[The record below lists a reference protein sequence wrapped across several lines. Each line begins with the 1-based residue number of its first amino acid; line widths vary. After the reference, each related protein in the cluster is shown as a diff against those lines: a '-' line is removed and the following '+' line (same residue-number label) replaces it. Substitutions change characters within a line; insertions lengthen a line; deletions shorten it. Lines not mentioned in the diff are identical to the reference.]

1 MAAFNRKTVV
11 LSGAGLAAAGSA
23 TLIAFALDGDAN
35 VNQPETAGDADAAAA
50 QTVSAESADSA
61 QPEPSAINSD
71 NGNRAVNIDFSRG
84 GVDDLRNLQLT
95 DLLSKIEGVPGV
107 ADETKVW
114 IASAD
119 VASAPGSETL
129 YHIKGPLTCG
139 SVGCDLIV
147 AGGSNQI
154 LLETVG
160 ESVDAPEI
168 DTLVINQGTSS
179 EVVWEFNGDRFIKK

>member
-23 TLIAFALDGDAN
+23 TLIAFALDGGAN
-35 VNQPETAGDADAAAA
+35 VIEPETAGGADAAAVQA
-50 QTVSAESADSA
+50 VSAESADRA
-61 QPEPSAINSD
+61 QPEPTTVDNNS
-71 NGNRAVNIDFSRG
+71 NRAVSIDFSRG

-95 DLLSKIEGVPGV
+95 DLLSKIESVPGV
-107 ADETKVW
+107 SDETKVW

-147 AGGSNQI
+147 AGGSDQI

-160 ESVDAPEI
+160 ESVDAPEM
-168 DTLVINQGTSS
+168 DTLIINQGASS
-179 EVVWEFNGDRFIKK
+179 ETVWEFNGDRFVRK